1 MNAFR
6 EMKEEISEFF
16 NGNLALKTF
25 KWLALFVFPF
35 YIAVISNYLS
45 YGNTDQ
51 LVTLITTNTGSFVYG
66 AILVWLVFLFLSAI
80 MPSLSVATVITSL
93 IFIILSLVDYFKFV
107 ILKTHFLPWDI
118 YLAQNAS
125 SFTEFLGSIELTQSV
140 WEIVISTLF
149 YCIFIYLLSPSF
161 PIKWK
166 YRGPLSPIFLITLVL
181 FVTNSGIRQI
191 YGPVFGISLEE
202 TTDQTELYAEHG
214 FLTAFALN
222 FGSLNLG
229 EPQNYNKGYIHHA
242 FEKYLPKES
251 SGASFQSPDIVVVLS
266 EAYWDPT
273 VLNGVTFSADPL
285 VNFRGIAET
294 NPSGRMVSPTFG
306 GGTVRP
312 EFEILTGM
320 STSALPP
327 GNIPYQQY
335 VKGEIFSFPRIY
347 KNLGYDAIG
356 IHTYQKTFYDR
367 NKSYPLMGFDDF
379 LGEYDLHAEHHWNSG
394 PYITDETIA
403 EEIIYQLEQPYDVGV
418 FVMAITMENH
428 SMYHDKYDE
437 EDRVI
442 KVQGDTLTPQQILT
456 LENYAA
462 GVRNS
467 DLALKEIYDFVMN
480 REKPTV
486 VLWYGD
492 HLPTLGDDFDPYT
505 STGTINSST
514 AVEWTE
520 DEKYTMFSTPYLIFT
535 NYDTGREYLA
545 DKEYVSPYLLPAL
558 MADYI
563 DAPQCVQTNFL
574 LDLYKTCPVISK
586 YYNLYT
592 PTGDEDRREKMRELH
607 ELMTY
612 DMLIG
617 KNYIS
622 DLKKY

>member
-6 EMKEEISEFF
+6 EMKEEIIDFF
-16 NGNLALKTF
+16 NSNLALKIF
-25 KWLALFVFPF
+25 KWITVVLFPF
-35 YIAVISNYLS
+35 YLTIVTNYLS
-45 YGNTDQ
+45 FGTSDQ
-51 LVTLITTNTGSFVYG
+51 MYALITANTGSFVYG
-66 AILVWLVFLFLSAI
+66 LLLVCLVYLFFIAIVPKLAMASFLTA
-80 MPSLSVATVITSL
+80 L
-93 IFIILSLVDYFKFV
+93 ICMILSLVDFFKFS
-107 ILKTHFLPWDI
+107 ILKEHFLPWDI

-125 SFTEFLGSIELTQSV
+125 SFTEFLGSIVIPQGV
-140 WEIVISTLF
+140 WEILCGTLF
-149 YCIFIYLLSPSF
+149 YCILLYFMAPSI
-161 PIKWK
+161 PMKWK
-166 YRGPLSPIFLITLVL
+166 FRAPISPIFLIGLCL
-181 FVTNSGIRQI
+181 FVTNDTVHQI
-191 YGPVFGISLEE
+191 YTPVFGITIGQS
-202 TTDQTELYAEHG
+202 TKQSELYGEHG

-222 FGSLNLG
+222 FGSLNMG
-229 EPQNYNKGYIHHA
+229 QPQNYSKGYIQHA
-242 FEKYLPKES
+242 FEKYLPQEN
-251 SGASFQSPDIVVVLS
+251 SGETFQNPDIVVVLS

-273 VLNGVTFSADPL
+273 VLNGVSFSADPL
-285 VNFRGIAET
+285 ENFRKIAET
-294 NPSGRMVSPTFG
+294 NPSGKMISPTFG

-335 VKGEIFSFPRIY
+335 LKGEIFSFPRTY

-367 NKSYPLMGFDDF
+367 NKAYPLMGFDDF
-379 LGEYDLHAEHHWNSG
+379 LGEYDLNVEHHWNSG

-403 EEIIYQLEQPYDVGV
+403 EEIIYQLEQPHDVGT

-437 EDRVI
+437 QDRVI
-442 KVQGDTLTPQQILT
+442 KVTGENLTPQQVLT

-467 DLALKEIYDFVMN
+467 DLALKSIYDYIMS

-505 STGTINSST
+505 STNTITSST
-514 AVEWTE
+514 AAQWTE

-535 NYDTGREYLA
+535 NYNTGKEYLA
-545 DKEYVSPYLLPAL
+545 NDEECISPYLLPAL

-563 DAPQCVQTNFL
+563 DAPESIQTNFL
-574 LDLYKTCPVISK
+574 LDLYRTCPVMSK
-586 YYNLYT
+586 YYNLFS
-592 PTGDEDRREKMRELH
+592 PDKNQSKRDEMQKLH

-622 DLKKY
+622 EVK